1 MYTNK
6 GRQPILTDTFSD
18 NAVALILA
26 SSAPDADALK
36 GRIREALLSEGLPS
50 WNGIDADIFTYKG
63 RTLVLARPA
72 PPLLSRPTL
81 SHARLKRAK

>member
-1 MYTNK
+1 M
-6 GRQPILTDTFSD
+6 LSD
-18 NAVALILA
+18 AASDEVA
-26 SSAPDADALK
+26 ALVRS
-36 GRIREALLSEGLPS
+36 GEALSNDELISIVNSARLQCR
-50 WNGIDADIFTYKG
+50 NGIQADVFTYNG

>member
-1 MYTNK
+1 M
-6 GRQPILTDTFSD
+6 TDTVSD

-50 WNGIDADIFTYKG
+50 WNGIDADIFTYNG
-63 RTLVLARPA
+63 RTLVLAYAAA
-72 PPLLSRPTL
+72 PMRDRFSAGMRFMRSR
-81 SHARLKRAK
+81 SKR

>member
-1 MYTNK
+1 M
-6 GRQPILTDTFSD
+6 LSD
-18 NAVALILA
+18 AASDKVA
-26 SSAPDADALK
+26 ALVRS
-36 GRIREALLSEGLPS
+36 GEALSNDELISIVNSARLQCR
-50 WNGIDADIFTYKG
+50 NGIQADVFTYNG